1 MTLSAKGRKAK
12 GDRFEREVVALIAE
26 HTGIEC
32 RRGKAGHSEDQGDVH
47 GLPHVTIQCKD
58 YVDVTRAV
66 NEGLQRLAEQR
77 TRNTDPFGA
86 CFVRRRG
93 GRPFVAME
101 PEGFFALLR
110 EAWASMP
117 HSA

>member
-12 GDRFEREVVALIAE
+12 GDQAEREVVALIAE
-26 HTGIEC
+26 HCGVTC

-47 GLPHVTIQCKD
+47 GLPSVTLQVKN
-58 YVDVTRAV
+58 YADVTRAV
-66 NEGLQRLAEQR
+66 NEGLQRLAEQKG
-77 TRNTDPFGA
+77 RNGDPFAA

-93 GRPFVAME
+93 GRWFVAME
-101 PEGFFALLR
+101 PEDFFALWR
-110 EAWASMP
+110 EATSMP